1 MKPSG
6 KNKTRG
12 TFKEAKG
19 KVKETAGR
27 ATRSQRLA
35 GRGRAEAVVAAF
47 NGTSGRYKRLPRIPK
62 TIPRVNGS
70 PSESAVDGTTP
81 IANCNWQWGFC
92 VVLNPWWATS

>member
-12 TFKEAKG
+12 TFKEAKE

-35 GRGRAEAVVAAF
+35 GRGRAEPVVGRVQRNVGKIQEAAEDTEDYTE
-47 NGTSGRYKRLPRIPK
+47 G
-62 TIPRVNGS
+62 
-70 PSESAVDGTTP
+70 
-81 IANCNWQWGFC
+81 
-92 VVLNPWWATS
+92 